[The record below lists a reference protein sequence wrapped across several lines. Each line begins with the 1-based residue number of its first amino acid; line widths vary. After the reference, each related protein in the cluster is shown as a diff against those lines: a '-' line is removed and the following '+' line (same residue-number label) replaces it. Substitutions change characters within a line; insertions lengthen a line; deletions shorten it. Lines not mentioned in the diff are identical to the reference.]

1 MYFSLPASIR
11 LGYALQASSPFCWL
25 PKSSGIIYMYRRL
38 ALSLLLR
45 CGTLC
50 CVCECKGKAFYIN
63 KQASNMLII
72 KQIKREENRFDFFPV
87 S

>member
-50 CVCECKGKAFYIN
+50 CVCECKGITK
-63 KQASNMLII
+63 SDLITMSLNI
-72 KQIKREENRFDFFPV
+72 SLLQLVIIYHLCLLSV